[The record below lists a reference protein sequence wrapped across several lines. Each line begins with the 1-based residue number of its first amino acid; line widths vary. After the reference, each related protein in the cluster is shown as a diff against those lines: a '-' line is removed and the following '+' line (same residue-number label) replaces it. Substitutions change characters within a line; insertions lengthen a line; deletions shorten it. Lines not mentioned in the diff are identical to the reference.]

1 MYDTQMNGR
10 GSFHDAY
17 ASPAGFADALRPAAA
32 QDGSASL
39 RAGILVGLLDE
50 IDYGL
55 IVLGSDARILL
66 ANQLARQELGG
77 ERFLRRRQGRLAASA
92 ERHGAKMD
100 AALADI
106 GRGRRSLV
114 ALGGADGELALSFV
128 PLNAG
133 APPIASAPDAP
144 FALVVLGKRDACE
157 ALTLQHYGK
166 IHGLTGAEQAL
177 LPAIMRGLSV
187 EAIAQQQRV
196 ALCTVRTQLGSI
208 REKTGA
214 ASLRVLMARLTSL
227 PPIRPLQELT
237 QAH

>member
-1 MYDTQMNGR
+1 MYDSQI
-10 GSFHDAY
+10 DAY
-17 ASPAGFADALRPAAA
+17 ASLEDAYAAPPGCGEAPRPIAA
-32 QDGSASL
+32 QRASARL
-39 RAGILVGLLDE
+39 QAGILVGLLDE

-55 IVLGSDARILL
+55 IVLDADARILH
-66 ANQLARQELGG
+66 ANLLARQELGA
-77 ERFLRRRQGRLAASA
+77 ERFLRRRQDRLAASA
-92 ERHGAKMD
+92 NRHAAKLE
-100 AALADI
+100 AALANVR
-106 GRGRRSLV
+106 RGQRSLV
-114 ALGGADGELALSFV
+114 ALSGDEGELALSLV

-133 APPIASAPDAP
+133 APDAAPDAP
-144 FALVVLGKRDACE
+144 FALVLLGKREACE
-157 ALTLQHYGK
+157 ALTLRHYGQ

-227 PPIRPLQELT
+227 PPLRPLQELSR
-237 QAH
+237 AH

>member
-1 MYDTQMNGR
+1 MYDAQMDGH
-10 GSFHDAY
+10 GSLDDAY
-17 ASPAGFADALRPAAA
+17 ASHGSYAEALRPGVR
-32 QDGSASL
+32 QDGGARLHS
-39 RAGILVGLLDE
+39 GVLVSLLDE

-55 IVLGSDARILL
+55 IVIGADAKILH

-77 ERFLRRRQGRLAASA
+77 ERFLRQRQGRLAARSA
-92 ERHGAKMD
+92 RHGAKLE
-100 AALADI
+100 AALASI
-106 GRGRRSLV
+106 HQGQRSLV
-114 ALGGADGELALSFV
+114 ALSGGDGELALSLV
-128 PLNAG
+128 PLGAG
-133 APPIASAPDAP
+133 AAPAAADAP
-144 FALVVLGKRDACE
+144 FALVLLGKRDACE
-157 ALTLQHYGK
+157 ALTLRHYGR

-227 PPIRPLQELT
+227 PPIRPLQGLA